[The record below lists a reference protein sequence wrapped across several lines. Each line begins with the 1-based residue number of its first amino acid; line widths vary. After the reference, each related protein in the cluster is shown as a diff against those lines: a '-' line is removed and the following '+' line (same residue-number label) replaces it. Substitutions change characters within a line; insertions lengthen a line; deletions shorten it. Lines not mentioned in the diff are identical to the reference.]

1 MNATLF
7 RNLDVVNGSSQ
18 DWAQK
23 LNKAVESGANFL
35 MVLPEAESD
44 QATMD
49 SLFLSGHVP
58 EALTRFPIIH
68 LSQYLEPEDFDF
80 LMLALDSGRKV
91 ILVDQLDVAVN
102 LPPRIRTFMVY
113 SATFGILSHHTA
125 LSDARASIAR
135 FEDSTFTCRHTSD
148 ACIYYWDDK
157 WNILEEV

>member
-7 RNLDVVNGSSQ
+7 RNLDVVNGSSP
-18 DWAQK
+18 DWPQK
-23 LNKAVESGANFL
+23 LNKAVEGGANFL
-35 MVLPEAESD
+35 MVLPEAESE
-44 QATMD
+44 QAKMA
-49 SLFLSGHVP
+49 SLFLSGSVP

-91 ILVDQLDVAVN
+91 ILVDQLEVAIN

-157 WNILEEV
+157 WNMLEEV

>member
-7 RNLDVVNGSSQ
+7 RNLDVVNGSSP
-18 DWAQK
+18 DWSQK
-23 LNKAVESGANFL
+23 MNKAVEGGANFL
-35 MVLPEAESD
+35 MVLPEAESEV
-44 QATMD
+44 ARMH
-49 SLFLSGHVP
+49 SLFLSGRVP
-58 EALTRFPIIH
+58 EGLTRFPIIH

-91 ILVDQLDVAVN
+91 ILVDQLELAVN
-102 LPPRIRTFMVY
+102 LPPRIRMFMVY

-157 WNILEEV
+157 WNMLEEV

>member
-7 RNLDVVNGSSQ
+7 RNLDVVNGSSP
-18 DWAQK
+18 DWSQK

-44 QATMD
+44 QAAMD

-58 EALTRFPIIH
+58 EGLTRFPIIH

-91 ILVDQLDVAVN
+91 ILVDQLEVAVN

>member
-7 RNLDVVNGSSQ
+7 RNLDVVNGSSA
-18 DWAQK
+18 DWPQK

-44 QATMD
+44 QAKMA
-49 SLFLSGHVP
+49 SLFLPAHIP
-58 EALTRFPIIH
+58 EPLTRFPIIH

-91 ILVDQLDVAVN
+91 ILVDQLEVSIN

-113 SATFGILSHHTA
+113 SATFGILSHHTS

-157 WNILEEV
+157 WNMLEEV